1 MNRTS
6 LAALALAAATA
17 ASAYLILS
25 GPAAAAD
32 PVCES
37 GFQTVMK
44 KSWILK
50 CSKTAPMS
58 QKGVL
63 LTQAY
68 NAHCTTNSYWN
79 FGPKVDAEHLRRNTM
94 VKVDYTCGHVEG

>member
-1 MNRTS
+1 MKSIT
-6 LAALALAAATA
+6 LAAMALTAATA
-17 ASAYLILS
+17 AFTYLVAT
-25 GPAAAAD
+25 GPANAAD

-37 GFQTVMK
+37 GFQTVEK

-68 NAHCTTNSYWN
+68 NANCNTNSYWN
-79 FGPKVDAEHLRRNTM
+79 FGPKVSAQHLRRNTI
-94 VKVDYTCGHVEG
+94 VKVDYLCGHVEG

>member
-1 MNRTS
+1 MTRTT
-6 LAALALAAATA
+6 LAAMAIAAATA
-17 ASAYLILS
+17 ASAYLFPTNS
-25 GPAAAAD
+25 AHAAD

-37 GFQTVMK
+37 GFQTVQK

-68 NAHCTTNSYWN
+68 NANCNTSSYWN

>member
-1 MNRTS
+1 MKSIT
-6 LAALALAAATA
+6 LVAVALAAATG
-17 ASAYLILS
+17 ASAFLVVT
-25 GPAAAAD
+25 GPANAAD
-32 PVCES
+32 PTCES
-37 GFQTVMK
+37 GFQTVEK

-68 NAHCTTNSYWN
+68 NANCNTNSYWN
-79 FGPKVDAEHLRRNTM
+79 FGPKVSAQHFRRNTV
-94 VKVDYTCGHVEG
+94 VKVDYLCGHVES